1 MSFSCS
7 HRTAFTVFCEFDD
20 LRRDGLCDA
29 IVAVPNPQGD
39 ADQFECES
47 YDAPIFR
54 VEPVTI

>member
-1 MSFSCS
+1 LF
-7 HRTAFTVFCEFDD
+7 AQNIEIALTVFCEFDD
-20 LRRDGLCDA
+20 LRRDGLFDA

-39 ADQFECES
+39 ADQFERES